1 MVLLGVVHCSV
12 KTDKQRTI
20 LVLDAFV
27 IFVAREVL
35 IYEVGAVPVPSMAW
49 AVGTQSAEVLRAVY
63 DGQKLSTQLYT
74 CPCIRIHVRLG
85 AGRGAVWRYLQ

>member
-1 MVLLGVVHCSV
+1 MVHCSV

-35 IYEVGAVPVPSMAW
+35 IYEVGVVPGHAVRW
-49 AVGTQSAEVLRAVY
+49 LH
-63 DGQKLSTQLYT
+63 T
-74 CPCIRIHVRLG
+74 C
-85 AGRGAVWRYLQ
+85 YL